1 LIETLSAEPLYAP
14 NEVELQVASLN
25 TLLADL
31 RSKNSA
37 VITAT
42 ANLSNARIQRDKTL
56 YAAFTGLYDIA
67 QAVKQYAKSVFGA
80 TSPQFGQVN
89 GIKFTTA

>member
-1 LIETLSAEPLYAP
+1 LYAP

-25 TLLADL
+25 TLLGDL

-42 ANLSNARIQRDKTL
+42 ANLSNARIQRDKILYSTL
-56 YAAFTGLYDIA
+56 TGLYNIA

-80 TSPQFGQVN
+80 TSPQFGQVS
-89 GIKFTTA
+89 GIKFTTV